1 MATRKAGE
9 TLKGGVLLAS
19 IVMILLLVAG
29 GLVRLYLGPPAREPA
44 YRVQVKLPDPSSP
57 VATAGTDAS
66 AVIVPLPAGAV
77 DVEPPTVTGPELV
90 SPTPAG
96 LVRRECRHFVREAS
110 PSDTVTACANVFE
123 SAEAA
128 FAAYSAQRPNPDT
141 MLSGAVDRGVL
152 VPGGFNLVKGH
163 ACYEIRRNSD
173 SDGCRRLALDFLAAL
188 GRLNLGAPVTPMLTA
203 LRNQAI
209 VPGTERL
216 HLPRSFDPA
225 IDMMAVSAD
234 FRSGDST
241 LITTLIS
248 LESPQAAATAADQ
261 FSSALISRGAIRK
274 TVPGTPDNTFVFLE
288 GQLPTAIGSVGSHM
302 FVVKGNA
309 GVTAVLD
316 IAGVFAEDQSLAVQ

>member
-1 MATRKAGE
+1 MAARKAGD

-19 IVMILLLVAG
+19 IVMILLLIAG
-29 GLVRLYLGPPAREPA
+29 GLVRLYLGPPARKPA
-44 YRVQVKLPDPSSP
+44 YRVQVKLPDQSSP
-57 VATAGTDAS
+57 VVSDGTDAS
-66 AVIVPLPAGAV
+66 AGVVPLPAGAV

-261 FSSALISRGAIRK
+261 FSSALISRGATRK